1 MIRGINS
8 ACGSLTKAKLTNPRA
23 YAETAVANLAKR
35 KEIIMAQILLEQYL
49 GTPEFDDFLDTF
61 YDRVTQNDMVK
72 HFFLIAKKPAVIHD
86 LNRYWPYL
94 LPKSTLEYRKPATP
108 TSSYDIQL
116 PERQFNEIVVL
127 MTKLFRELKFSS
139 EHAPQLTHEILE
151 LIEETRSQTA
161 DTSQSSIEGKD
172 IDPEIIYLVL
182 RRNKIQSEVMP
193 SKAIKTV
200 KGLDYETWI
209 RLDYDEKALRISGK
223 IFLKDEAF
231 DDQLTEIIEKQ
242 ADIESVVR
250 LRLVRDAG
258 PQHFLANYSLPFK
271 DGIPIRLFIRCLQRF
286 SMDLAVVHSF
296 DKESILKKK
305 T

>member
-1 MIRGINS
+1 
-8 ACGSLTKAKLTNPRA
+8 
-23 YAETAVANLAKR
+23 
-35 KEIIMAQILLEQYL
+35 MAQILLQQYL
-49 GTPEFDDFLDTF
+49 GTPEFDDFLDKF
-61 YDRVTQNDMVK
+61 YDGVMQNDLVK
-72 HFFLIAKKPAVIHD
+72 HFFLIAKKPAVIQD

-116 PERQFNEIVVL
+116 PERQFSEIVVL

-139 EHAPQLTHEILE
+139 EHAPQLIHEILE
-151 LIEETRSQTA
+151 LAEETRSQTA
-161 DTSQSSIEGKD
+161 DTAQSSLEGKD
-172 IDPEIIYLVL
+172 VDPEIIHLVL

-200 KGLDYETWI
+200 KGLEYETWI
-209 RLDYDEKALRISGK
+209 RLDYEEKVVRISGK
-223 IFLKDEAF
+223 IFIKDEAF

-242 ADIESVVR
+242 ADKDSIVR

-258 PQHFLANYSLPFK
+258 PQHLLANYSLPFQN
-271 DGIPIRLFIRCLQRF
+271 GIPIRLFIRCLQRF
-286 SMDLAVVHSF
+286 GLDLAAVYSF

>member
-1 MIRGINS
+1 
-8 ACGSLTKAKLTNPRA
+8 
-23 YAETAVANLAKR
+23 
-35 KEIIMAQILLEQYL
+35 MAQILLQKYL
-49 GTPEFDDFLDTF
+49 GTPEFDEFLDKF
-61 YDRVTQNDMVK
+61 YDTVTQNDLVK
-72 HFFLIAKKPAVIHD
+72 HFFLIAKKPAVLQD

-108 TSSYDIQL
+108 SSSYEIQL
-116 PERQFNEIVVL
+116 PERQFSEIVIL

-139 EHAPQLTHEILE
+139 EHAPQLIHEILE

-161 DTSQSSIEGKD
+161 DTAQSTLDGKD
-172 IDPEIIYLVL
+172 IDPEIINLVL
-182 RRNKIQSEVMP
+182 KRNRIQAEVMP

-200 KGLDYETWI
+200 KGLEYETWI
-209 RLDYDEKALRISGK
+209 RLDYEEKAVRLSGK
-223 IFLKDEAF
+223 IFIKDEAF

-242 ADIESVVR
+242 GEKDSIVR

-258 PQHFLANYSLPFK
+258 PQHLLANYALPFQN
-271 DGIPIRLFIRCLQRF
+271 GIPIRLFIRCLQRF
-286 SMDLAVVHSF
+286 SLDLAAVYSF